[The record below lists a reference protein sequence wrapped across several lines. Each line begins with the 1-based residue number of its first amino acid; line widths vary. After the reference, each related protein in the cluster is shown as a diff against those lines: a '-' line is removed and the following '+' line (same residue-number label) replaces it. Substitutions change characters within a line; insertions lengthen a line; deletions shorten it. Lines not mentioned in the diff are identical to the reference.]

1 MAEST
6 LACRSASREL
16 SSSQADL
23 WAEEELPGAGARAMG
38 RGQVEALT
46 PQDRL
51 WVWAL
56 RVRQPVTQQGLT
68 QKSGVEWGLHL
79 GRGRGEPT
87 VSELSGGRSP
97 LWPQEVTAS
106 TRK

>member
-1 MAEST
+1 
-6 LACRSASREL
+6 
-16 SSSQADL
+16 
-23 WAEEELPGAGARAMG
+23 MG